1 MESSD
6 SNNAGGGPGRLA
18 DRAWLRAMD
27 AYTAGAYARAEEEFR
42 AAVRLDPGMADA
54 WLGLHALRCDTSGA
68 LLAMHRHRKR
78 FGEQRSRHRRPL
90 SSWYWLGWW
99 VQPVL
104 EDARDLALAHA
115 SHWLDGR
122 HLTELDTALA
132 QCPPPGEDPSVRFL
146 HACRSYLLKDWE
158 QLIRDTDRL
167 LDDPLLGI
175 EAGLFGGMAR
185 VRLDMCAQAQGP
197 LAASL
202 ARCRSEQP
210 QRKELRYW
218 LARAYE
224 GAGRSA
230 AALPLYRA
238 VHRAD
243 PAFMDT
249 AARLTAIS
257 AEDGLV
263 DALLEGVVGSGP
275 AAGGGTGAGR
285 EAGPVT
291 GFGTDEAYDPA
302 EELGAADGFG
312 AAAGYGVDYETQED
326 LPVGYTA
333 EPGAGRPVE
342 PGAGFTADY
351 PGEPP
356 AEFPAEFPAGF
367 RGDVAGGLPAGFT
380 MDEGFGPPE
389 GVEEAPGAGQGAGEA
404 VGPQATAGPVP
415 GGPRPGAE
423 GGAGPEPRSGS
434 TVFEGPGTFQGP
446 SGFDGPG
453 GFPGGFEGPGGVEGP
468 APQGTGARTGSGS
481 AAPGESGPAAT
492 LFLPGRAVGSQAVP
506 AHRASPDRSGSRQ
519 ELDAALDA
527 LERMVGLDPVKRQ
540 VRALSAQLRMSRL
553 RAGEGL
559 PVQPPK
565 RHFVFSG
572 PSGTGKTTVARIL
585 GRVFHSLGL
594 LSGNH
599 LVEAQRADLVGEFLG
614 QTAVKANELIDSALD
629 GVLFID
635 EAYSLSNS
643 GYSKGDAYG
652 DEALQVLLKRAE
664 DNRDRLV
671 VILAGYP
678 EGMNRLLSTNPG
690 LNSRFTTR
698 VDFPSYRPAE
708 LTAIGAALAGRDGD
722 GWDEDATEELS
733 SICGH
738 VVREGWIDD
747 LGNGRFIRTLY
758 EKSCAYRDLRL
769 SLTGGQPSRED
780 LATLRLP
787 DLVQAYG
794 ELIDGRGGGAE
805 A

>member
-1 MESSD
+1 
-6 SNNAGGGPGRLA
+6 
-18 DRAWLRAMD
+18 MD
-27 AYTAGAYARAEEEFR
+27 AYTAGAYSRAEEEFR

-54 WLGLHALRCDTSGA
+54 WLGLHALRSDTSGA
-68 LLAMHRHRKR
+68 LLAMYRHRTR
-78 FGEQRSRHRRPL
+78 FGEQRRRHARPL

-104 EDARDLALAHA
+104 ESPRDLALAHA

-122 HLTELDTALA
+122 HLAELDQALQ
-132 QCPPPGEDPSVRFL
+132 QCPTPAEDPSARFL
-146 HACRSYLLKDWE
+146 NACRSYLLKDWE

-175 EAGLFGGMAR
+175 EAGLFAGMAR
-185 VRLDMCAQAQGP
+185 VRLDMCAQAQTP

-218 LARAYE
+218 LGRAYE

-249 AARLTAIS
+249 AARLAAIS
-257 AEDGLV
+257 AEDAVADTLLDTVVGGGREAGRTGGPEE
-263 DALLEGVVGSGP
+263 DALDAALLDQPDFEAFGIDPLGTDGAPASPGVPDPFGGP
-275 AAGGGTGAGR
+275 VLGGPDLDDPLLDGAGGADGAGGPEPDGAAPDDDGFPVVPTGAGPGGAGTDNRSGGTGAPPPL
-285 EAGPVT
+285 AT
-291 GFGTDEAYDPA
+291 GG
-302 EELGAADGFG
+302 
-312 AAAGYGVDYETQED
+312 
-326 LPVGYTA
+326 
-333 EPGAGRPVE
+333 
-342 PGAGFTADY
+342 
-351 PGEPP
+351 
-356 AEFPAEFPAGF
+356 
-367 RGDVAGGLPAGFT
+367 
-380 MDEGFGPPE
+380 
-389 GVEEAPGAGQGAGEA
+389 
-404 VGPQATAGPVP
+404 
-415 GGPRPGAE
+415 
-423 GGAGPEPRSGS
+423 
-434 TVFEGPGTFQGP
+434 
-446 SGFDGPG
+446 
-453 GFPGGFEGPGGVEGP
+453 
-468 APQGTGARTGSGS
+468 RTGSTAPQPAAGS
-481 AAPGESGPAAT
+481 TAAPARGEAALHRVANAYPA
-492 LFLPGRAVGSQAVP
+492 LEREGDQA
-506 AHRASPDRSGSRQ
+506 
-519 ELDAALDA
+519 ELDAALA
-527 LERMVGLDPVKRQ
+527 ELSRMVGLEPVKRQ
-540 VRALSAQLRMSRL
+540 VRALSAQLRMARL
-553 RAGEGL
+553 RAEQGL

-585 GRVFHSLGL
+585 GRVFHALGL
-594 LSGNH
+594 LSGDH

-678 EGMNRLLSTNPG
+678 EGMNRLLAANPG

-698 VDFPSYRPAE
+698 VDFPSYRPGE
-708 LTAIGAALAGRDGD
+708 LTAIGAALAGQDGD
-722 GWDEDATEELS
+722 GWDEDAAEELA
-733 SICGH
+733 SICTH
-738 VVREGWIDD
+738 VVREGWIDE

-769 SLTGGQPSRED
+769 TLLREPPGRED

-794 ELIDGRGGGAE
+794 ELIDGRG
-805 A
+805 

>member
-1 MESSD
+1 
-6 SNNAGGGPGRLA
+6 
-18 DRAWLRAMD
+18 MD
-27 AYTAGAYARAEEEFR
+27 AYTAGAYSRAEEEFR

-54 WLGLHALRCDTSGA
+54 WLGLHALRSDTSGA
-68 LLAMHRHRKR
+68 LLAMYRHQKR
-78 FGEQRSRHRRPL
+78 FGEQRRRHGRPL

-104 EDARDLALAHA
+104 ENTRDLALAHA

-122 HLTELDTALA
+122 HLTELDQALE
-132 QCPPPGEDPSVRFL
+132 QCPAPDDDPCARFL

-175 EAGLFGGMAR
+175 EAGLFAGMAR

-218 LARAYE
+218 LARSYE

-257 AEDGLV
+257 AEDGV
-263 DALLEGVVGSGP
+263 ADALLESG
-275 AAGGGTGAGR
+275 AAGGLGR
-285 EAGPVT
+285 ETGRAGGPEDGLDPLGPLDPLGSPGSVEALDALDPT
-291 GFGTDEAYDPA
+291 GLDP
-302 EELGAADGFG
+302 
-312 AAAGYGVDYETQED
+312 AGYGAFGPD
-326 LPVGYTA
+326 PVGA
-333 EPGAGRPVE
+333 
-342 PGAGFTADY
+342 
-351 PGEPP
+351 
-356 AEFPAEFPAGF
+356 
-367 RGDVAGGLPAGFT
+367 
-380 MDEGFGPPE
+380 
-389 GVEEAPGAGQGAGEA
+389 EAPG
-404 VGPQATAGPVP
+404 P
-415 GGPRPGAE
+415 GGPGVEGLGGDGLAGGSPNLAGVGAE
-423 GGAGPEPRSGS
+423 GPGPAL
-434 TVFEGPGTFQGP
+434 TGP
-446 SGFDGPG
+446 DGPG
-453 GFPGGFEGPGGVEGP
+453 GSVADVPGPDSEPYPAAPAAPATAGTGTDNRPGSGPGSTAGG
-468 APQGTGARTGSGS
+468 GRSGSS
-481 AAPGESGPAAT
+481 AAPQPAPAAPAAPAPARGEA
-492 LFLPGRAVGSQAVP
+492 LPRTANAFTTVE
-506 AHRASPDRSGSRQ
+506 REDDRGD
-519 ELDAALDA
+519 LDAALA
-527 LERMVGLDPVKRQ
+527 ELSQMVGLEPVKRQ
-540 VRALSAQLRMSRL
+540 VRALSAQLRMARL
-553 RAGEGL
+553 RAEQGL

-585 GRVFHSLGL
+585 GRVFHALGL
-594 LSGNH
+594 LSGDH

-678 EGMNRLLSTNPG
+678 EGMNRLLATNPG

-698 VDFPSYRPAE
+698 VDFPSYRPGE
-708 LTAIGAALAGRDGD
+708 LTAIGSALAGRDGD
-722 GWDEDATEELS
+722 GWDEDATEELA
-733 SICGH
+733 SICTH
-738 VVREGWIDD
+738 VVREGWIDE

-769 SLTGGQPSRED
+769 TMLREPPGRED

-794 ELIDGRGGGAE
+794 ELIDGRS
-805 A
+805 